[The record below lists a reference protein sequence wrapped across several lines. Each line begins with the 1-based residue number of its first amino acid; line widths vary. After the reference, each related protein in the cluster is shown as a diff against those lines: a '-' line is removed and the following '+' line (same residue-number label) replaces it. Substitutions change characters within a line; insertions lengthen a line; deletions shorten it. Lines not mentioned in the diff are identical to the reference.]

1 VTDKYTFR
9 REYTDL
15 YGQTKTIEHTLE
27 GETLDEIVEGFLYF
41 LNGCSFTYVKDLIFV
56 KENGQEVAILDYESK
71 NADPQ
76 TAEDLDQL
84 TLDLDEVIQ
93 RYTKS

>member
-41 LNGCSFTYVKDLIFV
+41 F
-56 KENGQEVAILDYESK
+56 LDYESN

-76 TAEDLDQL
+76 TAEDLNQL
-84 TLDLDEVIQ
+84 TLELSDIMQRAEDDVNLDNIIQ
-93 RYTKS
+93 KYSDK